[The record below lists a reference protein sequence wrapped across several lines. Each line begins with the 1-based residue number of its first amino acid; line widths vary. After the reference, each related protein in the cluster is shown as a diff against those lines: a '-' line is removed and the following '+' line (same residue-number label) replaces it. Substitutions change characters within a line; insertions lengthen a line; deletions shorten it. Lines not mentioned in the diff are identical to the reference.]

1 MFYDTDAPG
10 TIVQAHRGITHV
22 ARDPVDPLY
31 AKRWE
36 FNLPASHF
44 QAIDA
49 PGRPPAHRDF
59 LRSHDALVGHI
70 PNEEARWRRRHNY
83 YLNCIRDV
91 DRNIA
96 ALLSELDAAGLAEE
110 TIVVLTADHGD
121 MDGAHQLHAKGAVS
135 YREQNNVPLIVAHPA
150 YAGGKQCKAITSH
163 LDIAPTLVAFT
174 GAASD
179 KLPAIVKQLPG
190 KNFSSLLASPERA
203 DVNVLHDGVLFNYN
217 MFAYLDGEFL
227 EKAVAFTQSGGNP
240 KEIRNSGIRPDMM
253 KRGAVRSVYDGRYTF
268 ARYFSPKQHNK
279 PTTLEDLLKYN
290 DVEMFD
296 LKSDPG
302 EMRNLAMGGSQ
313 HREIVIAMNDKL
325 NRLIEAEVGED
336 RGQMLP
342 GGIEAGWEVTA
353 ETMAGA

>member
-1 MFYDTDAPG
+1 
-10 TIVQAHRGITHV
+10 
-22 ARDPVDPLY
+22 
-31 AKRWE
+31 
-36 FNLPASHF
+36 
-44 QAIDA
+44 
-49 PGRPPAHRDF
+49 
-59 LRSHDALVGHI
+59 
-70 PNEEARWRRRHNY
+70 
-83 YLNCIRDV
+83 
-91 DRNIA
+91 
-96 ALLSELDAAGLAEE
+96 
-110 TIVVLTADHGD
+110 

-163 LDIAPTLVAFT
+163 VDIAPTLVAFT
-174 GAASD
+174 GAAAD
-179 KLPAIVKQLPG
+179 KLPATVKQLPG
-190 KNFSSLLASPERA
+190 KNFASLLALPERA
-203 DVNVLHDGVLFNYN
+203 DVNLLHDGVLFNYN

-227 EKAVAFTQSGGNP
+227 EKAVAYMQDGGNP

-268 ARYFSPKQHNK
+268 ARHFSPKQHNK
-279 PTTLEDLLKYN
+279 PTTLEDLLEYN
-290 DVEMFD
+290 DVELFD
-296 LKSDPG
+296 LQSDPH
-302 EMRNLAMGGSQ
+302 EMRNLATGIGQ